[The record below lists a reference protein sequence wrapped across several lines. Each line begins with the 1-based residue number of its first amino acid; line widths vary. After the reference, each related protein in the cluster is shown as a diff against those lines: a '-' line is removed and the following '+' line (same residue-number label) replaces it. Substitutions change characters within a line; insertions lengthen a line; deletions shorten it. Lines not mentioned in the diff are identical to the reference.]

1 LETRTTYRR
10 RLKAAA
16 RRNRRLAAVAL
27 LGIASCAA
35 MVALW
40 REPALE
46 RVVHAGAGDTMPLA
60 ARALGAPGP
69 AAGTPARRIYRH
81 SVVPGG
87 VANRAE
93 LMRVIRSD
101 KVVAQHYA
109 AFRADQAGVVGVTRA
124 RAVHVSY
131 RKGDKVYWTA
141 KKVMLA
147 EGETLLSD
155 GQSEIRARCGN
166 RISDVAQLPVEADA
180 PTEEELD
187 ASVEDGGAV
196 AVNYAFDADLAGA
209 AGQGYQLVVF
219 PNAAGLAV
227 NGAAA
232 STASTA
238 TRPYAAFGDVG
249 ASAATLAE
257 WRTVLASTSGSVS
270 SSASSSASTSTA
282 AAADGSASSSAA
294 DIVAAGTSVADT
306 SMDATAVADTSQP
319 DERADTGTVIV
330 STDVP
335 AGSSA
340 VVLPKPEAEPEQLP
354 SDPDALV
361 WPPGLLAGID
371 ETAAQQGDT
380 LGEVP
385 EPPAIWM
392 GAVACVALALSR
404 RRAKRA

>member
-46 RVVHAGAGDTMPLA
+46 RVVHAGAGNTMPLA
-60 ARALGAPGP
+60 AQALGAPGP
-69 AAGTPARRIYRH
+69 AAGTPARRVYRH

-87 VANRAE
+87 VADRAE
-93 LMRVIRSD
+93 LMRVIRTD

-109 AFRADQAGVVGVTRA
+109 AFRADQAGVVGVARP
-124 RAVHVSY
+124 RAVYVSY

-147 EGETLLSD
+147 EGESLLSD
-155 GQSEIRARCGN
+155 GQSEIRTRCGN
-166 RISDVAQLPVEADA
+166 RISDVAQLPVEAGG

-187 ASVEDGGAV
+187 GSTEEGGTL
-196 AVNYAFDADLAGA
+196 AVNYAFDADLEGA

-227 NGAAA
+227 DATSASSAA
-232 STASTA
+232 TA
-238 TRPYAAFGDVG
+238 TRPYAAFGSAG
-249 ASAATLAE
+249 ASEATLAG
-257 WRTVLASTSGSVS
+257 WRTALATSSGSAASSVSTSADS
-270 SSASSSASTSTA
+270 STA
-282 AAADGSASSSAA
+282 TADGSASSTPADAVAA
-294 DIVAAGTSVADT
+294 D
-306 SMDATAVADTSQP
+306 TAVADTAQP
-319 DERADTGTVIV
+319 DQSAIVGAVIGD
-330 STDVP
+330 TDVP

-340 VVLPKPEAEPEQLP
+340 VVLPKPETEAEQLP

-371 ETAAQQGDT
+371 ETAAEQGNAG
-380 LGEVP
+380 GEVP

-392 GAVACVALALSR
+392 GAAACVALAWSR
-404 RRAKRA
+404 RRVKRA

>member
-46 RVVHAGAGDTMPLA
+46 RLVHAGAGDTIPLA
-60 ARALGAPGP
+60 AQALGAPGP
-69 AAGTPARRIYRH
+69 EVGTPARRVYRH

-87 VANRAE
+87 VADRAE
-93 LMRVIRSD
+93 LMRVIRTD
-101 KVVAQHYA
+101 KVVAHHYA
-109 AFRADQAGVVGVTRA
+109 AFRADQAGVVGVARP

-155 GQSEIRARCGN
+155 GQSEIRTRCGN

-187 ASVEDGGAV
+187 GSVEEGGLL
-196 AVNYAFDADLAGA
+196 AVNYAFDADLEGT

-227 NGAAA
+227 DGA
-232 STASTA
+232 STSTAATA
-238 TRPYAAFGDVG
+238 TRPYAAFGSVG
-249 ASAATLAE
+249 ASPATLAG
-257 WRTVLASTSGSVS
+257 WRTVLASTSGSAA
-270 SSASSSASTSTA
+270 SSASSSTST
-282 AAADGSASSSAA
+282 SSSAA
-294 DIVAAGTSVADT
+294 DSPASSGAADALVADTPVADASVADT
-306 SMDATAVADTSQP
+306 AQP
-319 DERADTGTVIV
+319 DDSAVSGAVIG

-340 VVLPKPEAEPEQLP
+340 VVLPKPETEPEPLP

-371 ETAAQQGDT
+371 ETAAQQGEAR
-380 LGEVP
+380 GEVP
-385 EPPAIWM
+385 EPPAVWM
-392 GAVACVALALSR
+392 GAAAWVALALAR
-404 RRAKRA
+404 RRGKRA

>member
-60 ARALGAPGP
+60 AQALGAPGP
-69 AAGTPARRIYRH
+69 AAGTPARRVYRH

-87 VANRAE
+87 VADRAE
-93 LMRVIRSD
+93 LMRAIRTD

-109 AFRADQAGVVGVTRA
+109 AFRADQAGVVGVARP
-124 RAVHVSY
+124 RAVYVSY

-147 EGETLLSD
+147 EGESLLSD
-155 GQSEIRARCGN
+155 GQSEIRTRCGN
-166 RISDVAQLPVEADA
+166 RISDVAQLPVEADG
-180 PTEEELD
+180 PTEDELD
-187 ASVEDGGAV
+187 SSTEEGGTL
-196 AVNYAFDADLAGA
+196 AVNYAFDADLEGA

-227 NGAAA
+227 DGASASSAA
-232 STASTA
+232 TA
-238 TRPYAAFGDVG
+238 TRPYAAFGSAG
-249 ASAATLAE
+249 ASGATLAG
-257 WRTVLASTSGSVS
+257 WRTVLATSSGSAASSVSTSADS
-270 SSASSSASTSTA
+270 STA
-282 AAADGSASSSAA
+282 TAAADGSASSTPADAVAA
-294 DIVAAGTSVADT
+294 D
-306 SMDATAVADTSQP
+306 TAVADTAQP
-319 DERADTGTVIV
+319 DQSDIIGAVIGD
-330 STDVP
+330 TDVP

-340 VVLPKPEAEPEQLP
+340 VVLPKPETEAEQLP

-371 ETAAQQGDT
+371 ETAAEQGDAR
-380 LGEVP
+380 GEVP

-392 GAVACVALALSR
+392 GAAACVALAVSR
-404 RRAKRA
+404 RRVRRA